1 MRRKGLKKNKKGF
14 TLVEIIVVL
23 VIIGILMALAVPAV
37 MKYINQAADTKVES
51 QVRAGYIAAQT
62 VATSKI
68 GEEPAIK
75 NEALTT
81 YVNDADKINK
91 ELGLEYDKN
100 APDKTDEG
108 AVTEIT
114 CTLSERKVDACVITV
129 KGSDEKWTAT
139 RTKIEKGDTTQ
150 PAPAPAA

>member
-81 YVNDADKINK
+81 YVNNADKINK
-91 ELGLEYDKN
+91 ELGLKYDETD
-100 APDKTDEG
+100 PSKTDEG
-108 AVTEIT
+108 AVTAIT

-129 KGSDEKWTAT
+129 KGSDEEWTAT

-150 PAPAPAA
+150 QAPAPAE